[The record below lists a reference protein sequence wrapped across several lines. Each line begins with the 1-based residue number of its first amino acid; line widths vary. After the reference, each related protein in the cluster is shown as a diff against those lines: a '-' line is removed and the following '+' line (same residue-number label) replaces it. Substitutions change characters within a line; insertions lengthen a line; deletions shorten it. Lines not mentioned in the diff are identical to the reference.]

1 MTPTAMSPTTKPP
14 GADVELGGP
23 RMSKLA
29 VAAIVISAGL
39 CVPGL
44 GVPGPG
50 VIGAVLGVVALM
62 RIGRSRGMLRGR
74 GIAAIAI
81 LLGILQ
87 TMIAI
92 GLWIGAAS
100 TIERISRTYGPAM
113 TAVESGD
120 TAALKDLLR
129 EDYPIA
135 ALETDVQALR
145 DGYAPAL
152 GAFEGMARGLGHVF
166 EGMNAIGWREG
177 RGDPGLIRLPGRFTN
192 GFAGVRFELDPGGSL
207 MAGGS
212 RRIANVGVELPDGV
226 IVWLRPKSG
235 P

>member
-1 MTPTAMSPTTKPP
+1 MPAATSSTTRPTGM
-14 GADVELGGP
+14 GIELSGP
-23 RMSKLA
+23 RTSKLA
-29 VAAIVISAGL
+29 VVAIVLSAGL
-39 CVPGL
+39 CIPGA

-50 VIGAVLGVVALM
+50 VIAAVLGIVALL
-62 RIGRSRGMLRGR
+62 RIGHSRGMLRGR

-120 TAALKDLLR
+120 TTALTDLLAA
-129 EDYPIA
+129 DYPLA
-135 ALETDVQALR
+135 NLATDVQRLR
-145 DGYAPAL
+145 DGYTPNR
-152 GAFEGMARGLGHVF
+152 GAFEGMATGLGGVF
-166 EGMNAIGWREG
+166 EGFNTIGWREG
-177 RGDPGLIRLPGRFTN
+177 RGDPGLIRLPGRF
-192 GFAGVRFELDPGGSL
+192 GMGYAGVRFELDPAGSL
-207 MAGGS
+207 MSSGA
-212 RRIANVGVELPDGV
+212 RRIANVGVELPDGS
-226 IVWLRPKSG
+226 IVWLRAGSG